1 VTSAASDSYA
11 SSSLR
16 SPEHLSAGGTFKI
29 LIILAVPAHIRL
41 KRKFH
46 AGNIPGVFCASSY
59 DIPGK
64 SSEI

>member
-1 VTSAASDSYA
+1 MTPAASDSYA
-11 SSSLR
+11 PSSLR
-16 SPEHLSAGGTFKI
+16 SPEHLSTGGAFKI

-46 AGNIPGVFCASSY
+46 AGNIPGVFCASSC

-64 SSEI
+64 GPEI